1 MSAHQTETNEPL
13 FKDAVRR
20 MVAFYAE
27 HGIKVPYTMSLDAL
41 TVAVGDKTFR
51 RFRKLL
57 QQPVEQSG
65 EQEVPATELRWFV
78 TAIYCDNRQ
87 PYDQYYAATDALEA
101 AVLCQLE
108 RLSDAYGGEVDVVS
122 VLDRT
127 TDRIAD
133 TGFAGD
139 TALVEHGFALRQLVD
154 IAKSFIP
161 MDSTLTDAVER
172 NLLAAHVLYLDE
184 YLGEVTFRD
193 GKRIPGVGEGYI
205 SSDLGRWTEERQEGT
220 VAFSGYDMDARFDP
234 VDVVSNVARYV
245 LDTVQVKGWAT
256 LDEPNLLYVYQ
267 AKGLTTYLARE
278 LRKLVVEDGLFSLAE
293 VAETVE
299 NVEEG
304 TRLLT
309 WFDVLEQ
316 QLQRES
322 GRVADCIVTDSQ
334 STVYRYR
341 TI

>member
-1 MSAHQTETNEPL
+1 MSANQAETNEPL
-13 FKDAVRR
+13 FKEAARR
-20 MVAFYAE
+20 VVAFYAK
-27 HGIKVPYTMSLDAL
+27 HGINVPYTMTLDAL
-41 TVAVGDKTFR
+41 TVGVGDKNFR

-57 QQPVEQSG
+57 QQPAEQAIPDA
-65 EQEVPATELRWFV
+65 QRWFV
-78 TAIYCDNRQ
+78 TAMYCDNKQ

-101 AVLCQLE
+101 AVNCQLD
-108 RLSDAYGGEVDVVS
+108 RLSDEGGGEVDIVS

-133 TGFAGD
+133 TGFVGD

-154 IAKSFIP
+154 IAKSFIQ
-161 MDSTLTDAVER
+161 MDSTLTDVVER

-193 GKRIPGVGEGYI
+193 GKRVPGAGEGYI
-205 SSDLGRWTEERQEGT
+205 SLELGRWTDERHEGT
-220 VAFSGYDMDARFDP
+220 VAFSAYDMDARFDP
-234 VDVVSNVARYV
+234 VEVVSNVARYV

-256 LDEPNLLYVYQ
+256 LDQPNLLYVYQ
-267 AKGLTTYLARE
+267 AKGLVTYLARQ
-278 LRKLVVEDGLFSLAE
+278 LRELVVEDGLFSFGE

-299 NVEEG
+299 DVEEG

-316 QLQRES
+316 KLQRES
-322 GRVADCIVTDSQ
+322 GRVADRIVTDGS

-341 TI
+341 IL